1 MRSIQLLPLLL
12 LAGLV
17 ACSGEE
23 PTSSFSDPVAAMD
36 QADAASA
43 AGNHT
48 TAEEGYAYAIEHGD
62 AKLQG
67 DALLALLNLHL
78 GAGNDAGAESTFQ
91 RLAADFADR
100 LDSAS
105 VLGLCNTA
113 ATERM
118 VGVGEM
124 MVAYGAEHCPDIT
137 EDLKR
142 PSQAFEILRT
152 QGPGGDLSG
161 LGYAGD

>member
-1 MRSIQLLPLLL
+1 MRSSHILPLLL

-23 PTSSFSDPVAAMD
+23 STSTFSDPVAAMD

-43 AGNHT
+43 AGNT
-48 TAEEGYAYAIEHGD
+48 STAEAGYAYAIENGD
-62 AKLQG
+62 VKLQG

-78 GAGNDAGAESTFQ
+78 DAGNDAGAESAFQ
-91 RLAADFADR
+91 RLTADFSDR

-105 VLGLCNTA
+105 VLSLCDTA
-113 ATERM
+113 AIERM

-124 MVAYGAEHCPDIT
+124 MVAYGAENYPEIT

-152 QGPGGDLSG
+152 QGPGADLSG
-161 LGYAGD
+161 IGYAGD